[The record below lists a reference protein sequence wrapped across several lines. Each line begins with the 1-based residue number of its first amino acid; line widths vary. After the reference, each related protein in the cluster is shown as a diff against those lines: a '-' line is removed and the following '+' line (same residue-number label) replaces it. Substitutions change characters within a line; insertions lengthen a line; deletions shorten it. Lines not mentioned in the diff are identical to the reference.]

1 MNILML
7 YSKIICGR
15 VQSHIKPHPS
25 LILYCN
31 IIITYS
37 IHIVSTNV
45 YMYSLI
51 SINLIS
57 LTNEPSSLVP
67 PNSIIQLVVGVSLQ
81 TEREC
86 QYLLVTLCGIL
97 VYIIKNND
105 KIIYLVNKNDF
116 SLLLLSPPL
125 SITLTK
131 ITTKAS
137 FMSSFLKTTHSI
149 ICHFII
155 IEE

>member
-1 MNILML
+1 M
-7 YSKIICGR
+7 
-15 VQSHIKPHPS
+15 KPHPS
-25 LILYCN
+25 IILLL
-31 IIITYS
+31 

-51 SINLIS
+51 SINLVS
-57 LTNEPSSLVP
+57 LRYDESYLDP
-67 PNSIIQLVVGVSLQ
+67 PNSIIQLVVGVSLK

-86 QYLLVTLCGIL
+86 PYLSVKLSGIL

-149 ICHFII
+149 ICHFFII
-155 IEE
+155 CTCLY

>member
-51 SINLIS
+51 SINLVS
-57 LTNEPSSLVP
+57 LTDEPSLNP

-81 TEREC
+81 TERE
-86 QYLLVTLCGIL
+86 
-97 VYIIKNND
+97 
-105 KIIYLVNKNDF
+105 
-116 SLLLLSPPL
+116 
-125 SITLTK
+125 
-131 ITTKAS
+131 
-137 FMSSFLKTTHSI
+137 
-149 ICHFII
+149 
-155 IEE
+155 

>member
-25 LILYCN
+25 LIFYCN

-51 SINLIS
+51 SINLVS
-57 LTNEPSSLVP
+57 LTYEPLIP

-81 TEREC
+81 TERE
-86 QYLLVTLCGIL
+86 
-97 VYIIKNND
+97 
-105 KIIYLVNKNDF
+105 
-116 SLLLLSPPL
+116 
-125 SITLTK
+125 
-131 ITTKAS
+131 
-137 FMSSFLKTTHSI
+137 
-149 ICHFII
+149 
-155 IEE
+155 

>member
-51 SINLIS
+51 SINLVS
-57 LTNEPSSLVP
+57 LTYEPLTP

-81 TEREC
+81 TERE
-86 QYLLVTLCGIL
+86 
-97 VYIIKNND
+97 
-105 KIIYLVNKNDF
+105 
-116 SLLLLSPPL
+116 
-125 SITLTK
+125 
-131 ITTKAS
+131 
-137 FMSSFLKTTHSI
+137 
-149 ICHFII
+149 
-155 IEE
+155 

>member
-51 SINLIS
+51 SINLVS
-57 LTNEPSSLVP
+57 LRYEPPNEPLHP

-81 TEREC
+81 TERE
-86 QYLLVTLCGIL
+86 
-97 VYIIKNND
+97 
-105 KIIYLVNKNDF
+105 
-116 SLLLLSPPL
+116 
-125 SITLTK
+125 
-131 ITTKAS
+131 
-137 FMSSFLKTTHSI
+137 
-149 ICHFII
+149 
-155 IEE
+155 